1 MVKLFRYIF
10 FFISFFIEISVEAEP
25 FTKLSV
31 EKSLVAE
38 VLQKVSFTDF
48 EAIVDTWQEN
58 WAKVNGDKPI
68 NIIELNVTTDQKRF
82 NAVVSW
88 GDPADGGISKKI
100 AGKIQKFIMLPVL
113 ATPISQQ
120 APIGEENLS
129 YVRFS
134 EDQINQGTALRKE
147 DIFGKTLRAGR
158 SLQLNKPLQFSDLE
172 VPIIIKKGEEV
183 RVHYFDP
190 CFEVSILAIAKS
202 NGGAGQKISFEVGTE
217 KKKTI
222 QATVLNSGQAE
233 IRV

>member
-1 MVKLFRYIF
+1 MLKIFRYIF
-10 FFISFFIEISVEAEP
+10 FIFSFFVEINVEAEP
-25 FTKLSV
+25 FTKVSV

-48 EAIVDTWQEN
+48 EAIVETWQEN
-58 WAKVNGDKPI
+58 WANANGDKPM
-68 NIIELNVTTDQKRF
+68 NIIELNVTPDQKRF

-88 GDPADGGISKKI
+88 GDAAEGGVNKRVS
-100 AGKIQKFIMLPVL
+100 GKIQKFIMIPVL

-120 APIGEENLS
+120 APINEENLS

-134 EDQINQGTALRKE
+134 EDQVNQGTALRKE
-147 DIFGKTLRAGR
+147 DIIGKTLRAGR

-172 VPIIIKKGEEV
+172 VPIIIRKGEEV
-183 RVHYFDP
+183 RLRYVDP
-190 CFEVSILAIAKS
+190 YFEVSILAIAKS
-202 NGGAGQKISFEVGTE
+202 NGGVGQKISFEVGAE